1 MTARPPDID
10 AARRLLTDARR
21 AGVGYLELDAKLVL
35 GAIGIPTPARIA
47 LSGPAGAEGL
57 ADPPFPGRH
66 VVLKALAPG
75 LLHKT
80 EAGAVR
86 ILPSSRDLVVAE
98 MKAMT
103 RRLDGL
109 PIGFLLEECVRY
121 DASLGHEF
129 LVGLRWTPDFGPVVS
144 VGAGGLH
151 AERLAGAFKEEEALA
166 VFSPALACGGS
177 IERSLER
184 VAAVR
189 LATRSQRGRAPLLAV
204 EALADIV
211 RRLLALGEAVPPELL
226 LELEVNPLAVSDGR
240 LVALDALAIPA
251 RGPVLAAAAPRPIE
265 KIERLLSP
273 GSVALVGVS
282 DKGMNPGRIILR
294 NVLRAG
300 FDPARVVV
308 VKPGAA
314 ALDGVRCVPSL
325 ADLPDE
331 PAFHGGDRRADLVV
345 LSISAP
351 VSAALVEQIARD
363 RRAES
368 VILIPGGLEEHQ
380 GSGEIV
386 ARMREAIER
395 SRATSWRGPVVNGGN
410 CLGVRSAPGSID
422 TFFIPGH
429 KLPVPERAPDPI
441 AFIAGSG
448 AFAVSKS
455 SKLDRVNPVYT
466 ITIGNQTD
474 LTVADYLEYLK
485 SDPRVDVFAVYL
497 EGFRPLDGARFLTA
511 AQAITAMGKSVV
523 LYRGGRTSA
532 GRDAASSHTAAIAG
546 NYAVTRAL
554 AREAGV
560 VVAESLEEFEDLVRL
575 FAMLRERSV
584 SGFSLGAVSNA
595 GYESVAIADRLG
607 PFRLASFAEA
617 TGSAL
622 RDALERSALDGI
634 VSVRNPLDVTP
645 ILDDA
650 GYEAVARA
658 ILDDPGVDVGV
669 IGCVP
674 LTGALQTLPP
684 APEHAEDLARPEALA
699 PRLLRLA
706 GERTKAWVA
715 VVDAG
720 GVYDPL
726 ARALEAGGV
735 PVFRSADRAMRVFGR
750 YCAARLR
757 HGGPAG
763 ASLPE
768 VALPERHVPEPVPG
782 LAPVRHVPGTEG
794 VHGSE
799 QERAHWP
806 EPELVF
812 HSGAEPES
820 ELVGVGGEP
829 LEPPHWGVAIIW
841 S

>member
-1 MTARPPDID
+1 MTNRPPAIE
-10 AARRLLTDARR
+10 AARRLLTDARS
-21 AGVGYLELDAKLVL
+21 AGAVHLLELDAKLVL
-35 GAIGIPTPARIA
+35 GAIGISTPARIA

-86 ILPSSRDLVVAE
+86 ILPSSRDAVVAE

-151 AERLAGAFKEEEALA
+151 AERLAGALKDEEALA
-166 VFSPALACGGS
+166 VFSPALARGGR
-177 IERSLER
+177 IEESLER

-189 LATRSQRGRAPLLAV
+189 LATRSQRGRAPLLAI
-204 EALADIV
+204 EALADVV
-211 RRLLALGEAVPPELL
+211 RRLLALGGAVTPELL
-226 LELEVNPLAVSDGR
+226 VELEVNPLVVSDGR
-240 LVALDALAIPA
+240 LIALDALAIPA
-251 RGPVLAAAAPRPIE
+251 RGPLPMAAPSRPID
-265 KIERLLSP
+265 KIDRLLSP

-300 FDPARVVV
+300 FDPGRIVV

-314 ALDGVRCVPSL
+314 SVDGVRCVPSL

-331 PAFHGGDRRADLVV
+331 PAFHGGERRADLAV
-345 LSISAP
+345 LGISAP

-368 VILIPGGLEEHQ
+368 VILIPGGLEEHA

-386 ARMREAIER
+386 ARMRESIER
-395 SRATSWRGPVVNGGN
+395 SRTASWRGPVVNGGN
-410 CLGVRSAPGSID
+410 CLGIRSAPGSID

-429 KLPVPERAPDPI
+429 KLPVPARAPDPV

-455 SKLDRVNPVYT
+455 SKLDFVNPLYT

-474 LTVADYLEYLK
+474 LTVADYLEHLK
-485 SDPRVDVFAVYL
+485 GDPRVEVFAVYL
-497 EGFRPLDGARFLTA
+497 EGFRPLDGARFLEQ
-511 AQAITAMGKSVV
+511 AQAITGMGKSVV
-523 LYRGGRTSA
+523 LYRGGRTPA

-546 NYAVTRAL
+546 DYTVTRAL

-560 VVAESLEEFEDLVRL
+560 VVAESLEEFEDLLRL

-595 GYESVAIADRLG
+595 GYESVAIADHLG
-607 PFRLASFAEA
+607 PFRLASFAGA
-617 TGSAL
+617 TGAHL
-622 RDALERSALDGI
+622 REALERSGLGGI

-658 ILDDPGVDVGV
+658 VLDDPGVDVGV

-684 APEHAEDLARPEALA
+684 APDHAEDLARPEALA
-699 PRLLRLA
+699 PRLLRLQR
-706 GERTKAWVA
+706 ERTKAWVA

-726 ARALEAGGV
+726 ARALEKGGV

-757 HGGPAG
+757 RGGPVG

-768 VALPERHVPEPVPG
+768 GSLPERHVPEPVPG
-782 LAPVRHVPGTEG
+782 LAPERHVPGAEAG
-794 VHGSE
+794 HGPE
-799 QERAHWP
+799 QERIHWP

-812 HSGAEPES
+812 QSEAEPEPVA
-820 ELVGVGGEP
+820 VGVEP
-829 LEPPHWGVAIIW
+829 LEPPHWGVAVIW